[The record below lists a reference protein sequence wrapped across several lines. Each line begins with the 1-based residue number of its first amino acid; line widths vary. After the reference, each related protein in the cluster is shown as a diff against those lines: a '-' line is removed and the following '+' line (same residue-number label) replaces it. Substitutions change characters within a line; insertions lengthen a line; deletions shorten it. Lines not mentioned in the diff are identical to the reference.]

1 MILAINDN
9 LEPRAFTTIEGY
21 KYWVERQIE
30 KGEHPDKFIVNAIYD
45 VQEAEL
51 PTEENSIDLHQW
63 HCDLHNG
70 IPRITQAKRAVCP
83 DCGDTGEIR
92 NDKEEIIRSCPCH
105 YC

>member
-9 LEPRAFTTIEGY
+9 LEPRVFTTIDWY

-30 KGEHPDKFIVNAIYD
+30 KGEHPDKFIVNSIYD

-63 HCDLHNG
+63 HCDLYNVG
-70 IPRITQAKRAVCP
+70 
-83 DCGDTGEIR
+83 
-92 NDKEEIIRSCPCH
+92 
-105 YC
+105 